1 MRESSIRSE
10 LVFRLNDATGT
21 ANKYFA
27 NQTFA
32 SPLNALLGEEMD
44 AENVSDPFAK
54 DKDEA

>member
-27 NQTFA
+27 

-54 DKDEA
+54 DKNEA